1 MFLMML
7 VDYEFFKSVTY
18 GVCCRADGHCDKCY
32 KKINVLNDKHH
43 RRQMSLTLNIIND
56 IVAYNICCLCK
67 IITFVAYDV
76 CCIIGFV
83 PYDICCLIGFVT
95 YEVCRIMTF
104 CHQL

>member
-1 MFLMML
+1 MSFLSLSLMGFVAEPMGT
-7 VDYEFFKSVTY
+7 VT
-18 GVCCRADGHCDKCY
+18 
-32 KKINVLNDKHH
+32 NVIKNKRLKHH

-76 CCIIGFV
+76 CYIIGFV

>member
-1 MFLMML
+1 MSFLSLSLMGL
-7 VDYEFFKSVTY
+7 VAEPMGTVTN
-18 GVCCRADGHCDKCY
+18 VI

-43 RRQMSLTLNIIND
+43 RRQMSLTLYIIND

-67 IITFVAYDV
+67 IITLVAYDV
-76 CCIIGFV
+76 CYIIGFV